1 MEPQNSISNTG
12 FAEGDV
18 ICMVLPEISCTVCP
32 IVANDYL
39 SKFEWFDSR
48 CLQDVQMMGYL

>member
-1 MEPQNSISNTG
+1 MEPQNSISITG
-12 FAEGDV
+12 FAGGDV
-18 ICMVLPEISCTVCP
+18 ICMVLSCTVCP

-39 SKFEWFDSR
+39 SKFEWFDSC